1 MPTRDIGG
9 VTYNVYEIQNYLGA
23 DYIIVFDVA
32 SLSGLGEPE
41 ENNVYAKIG
50 AELYRWN
57 GSTWISF
64 WPQGAPGPKGD
75 KGDPGDDGVDGIDGL
90 PGAKGDKGDKGDIG
104 DTGPAGADA
113 RRIDVYSGTT
123 DANGLFTVTYDSAFP
138 ATPNVHLQPPT
149 GNNQQWHFVSSST
162 TGFSF
167 RLVQRAAVNL
177 LATDLLLA
185 AVTNVSG
192 QACKATV
199 VAV

>member
-50 AELYRWN
+50 NDLYRWN
-57 GSTWISF
+57 GVAWISF
-64 WPQGAPGPKGD
+64 YQQGPKGD

-90 PGAKGDKGDKGDIG
+90 PGATGATGA
-104 DTGPAGADA
+104 TGPQGPQGEPGLDA

-123 DANGLFTVTYDSAFP
+123 DANGLFTVTYGSAFP

-149 GNNQQWHFVSSST
+149 GNNQQWQFVSSSE

-192 QACKATV
+192 QSVKATV

>member
-1 MPTRDIGG
+1 MPTRLIGG
-9 VTYNVYEIQNYLGA
+9 VSYNVYEEQNYLGA
-23 DYIIVFDVA
+23 DYIVVA
-32 SLSGLGEPE
+32 NVSSLTGLGEPE
-41 ENNVYAKIG
+41 ENSVYVKTG
-50 AELYRWN
+50 GSLYRWN
-57 GSTWISF
+57 GSNWISF
-64 WPQGAPGPKGD
+64 WPVGATGPKGD
-75 KGDPGDDGVDGIDGL
+75 KGNDGVDGIDGL
-90 PGAKGDKGDKGDIG
+90 PGAIG
-104 DTGPAGADA
+104 PQGPQGEPGLDA

-123 DANGLFTVTYDSAFP
+123 DANGLFTVTYGESFS

-149 GNNQQWHFVSSST
+149 GNNQQWQFVSSST

-192 QACKATV
+192 QAVKATV